1 MKTLTKVLAT
11 TLLALLPAAKAEAV
25 DASAEVSRAG
35 KNVKYV
41 YQISAQGSHTP
52 SKLLNLTATKDE
64 EPKYAD
70 YVTPLGI
77 RQ

>member
-1 MKTLTKVLAT
+1 MKTLTKVLAST
-11 TLLALLPAAKAEAV
+11 FLALTSSARAEA
-25 DASAEVSRAG
+25 DAMSDPSRAG
-35 KNVKYV
+35 RNVKYV

-52 SKLLNLTATKDE
+52 AKLLNLTAAKDE
-64 EPKYAD
+64 EPKFAD